1 MGSTVDSDCEKEKV
15 FAHLNFQDILTLE
28 EYCNDVTIVKPKDR
42 NAFLIGV
49 AMTIPE
55 LGISMDSL
63 RKKPW
68 CYGKFL
74 KPSRKQLQNELKWR
88 GVKTKGCLNLTISE
102 LIEKIIEV
110 TVIVKEDKRYCST
123 EIKKLKEFIIK
134 SAAFPEKRDDR
145 VRMTLSDRLRFVHC
159 LFEDEVLSLYEDSQT
174 LLTRDE
180 LDARNLTD
188 KKETYEEALT
198 KKFNDIQFIPHSS
211 KLGHIHSSFSSSFL
225 LPLNEFKMTPERVK
239 DVMMGVKTKLIDLTQ
254 RYELSGNGDG
264 QLAENDETNS
274 DGSNHVIEGS
284 EMQNFLRKPTDAY
297 ILYFHYWLSEA
308 NLLDFH
314 LTRLPP
320 SMCASSGFA
329 SSTKKAMK
337 KKDEQFE
344 HIKVM
349 ENELK
354 RMSGHS
360 DSPSDGIWTTKLCKN
375 FKYR

>member
-15 FAHLNFQDILTLE
+15 FAHLDFQDILTLE

-63 RKKPW
+63 RKKLW

-74 KPSRKQLQNELKWR
+74 KPLRKQLQNELKRR

-102 LIEKIIEV
+102 LIEKIIKV
-110 TVIVKEDKRYCST
+110 TVIVEEDKRYCST
-123 EIKKLKEFIIK
+123 EIQKLKEFIIK
-134 SAAFPEKRDDR
+134 SAASPEKRDDR
-145 VRMTLSDRLRFVHC
+145 VRMTLSDCLHFVHC
-159 LFEDEVLSLYEDSQT
+159 LFEDKVLSLYEDSQT

-180 LDARNLTD
+180 LDARNSTD

-254 RYELSGNGDG
+254 RYELSGDG
-264 QLAENDETNS
+264 QLAENNETNS

-308 NLLDFH
+308 NLLEFS

-329 SSTKKAMK
+329 TETKKAVK
-337 KKDEQFE
+337 KKT
-344 HIKVM
+344 
-349 ENELK
+349 N
-354 RMSGHS
+354 S
-360 DSPSDGIWTTKLCKN
+360 
-375 FKYR
+375 